1 MTDAASTGALSQPLS
16 DLNSLD
22 DTRAGRLVQAGVVAF
37 CVALPDYVPS
47 WVQRLLINSVV
58 LTGAV
63 AAVAYLNMQDEDP
76 SNDPEVI
83 MERIRQN
90 LEAAEREHQAADA
103 HDGTV
108 VPEGSPLR
116 TWAII
121 VGLILGS
128 VVLSVVEF
136 RLRSRF
142 TRFLARKGVKR
153 PNTLLG
159 LLGGAVLFGLSE
171 VSAQ

>member
-1 MTDAASTGALSQPLS
+1 MNDAASTSAPSQPLS

-22 DTRAGRLVQAGVVAF
+22 DTRAGRLVQAGLITF

-47 WVQRLLINSVV
+47 WVQRAVINSLVT
-58 LTGAV
+58 TGAL
-63 AAVAYLNMQDEDP
+63 AAVAYLNMQDDDP

-83 MERIRQN
+83 MERIKQN
-90 LEAAEREHQAADA
+90 LEAAEREHQADEAGGGA
-103 HDGTV
+103 ALT
-108 VPEGSPLR
+108 EGSPLR

-121 VGLILGS
+121 LGLILGS

-136 RLRSRF
+136 KLRSRF
-142 TRFLARKGVKR
+142 TRFLATKGVKR

-159 LLGGAVLFGLSE
+159 LLAGAVLFGLSE